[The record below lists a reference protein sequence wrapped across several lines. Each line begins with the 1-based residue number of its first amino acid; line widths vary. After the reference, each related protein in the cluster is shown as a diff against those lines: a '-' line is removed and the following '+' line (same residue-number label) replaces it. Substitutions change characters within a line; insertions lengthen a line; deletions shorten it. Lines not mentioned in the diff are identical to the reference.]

1 MSRIGKL
8 PIAIPG
14 AVKITVA
21 GGSVF
26 VSGVAGTVSQSFS
39 DAVEIK
45 FDGSI
50 IEVFPRDDSRHAA
63 AMHGTVRAIINNMVN
78 GVQKPY
84 VKNLEIQGVG
94 FKAILKGNV
103 LDLALGYSHPVLYP
117 IPESIK
123 VTVKDGTAIH
133 IEGADKFLVGKV
145 AADIKR
151 FYPVEP
157 YKGKGVRI
165 AGERVRRKE
174 GKKSA
179 K

>member
-8 PIAIPG
+8 PITIPG
-14 AVKITVA
+14 TVKVTMA
-21 GGSVF
+21 DGSVS
-26 VSGVAGTVSQSFS
+26 VSGAAGTVSQSFS

-50 IEVFPRDDSRHAA
+50 IEVFPKDDSRHAA

-94 FKAILKGNV
+94 FKAILKGDV

-117 IPESIK
+117 VPENIK
-123 VTVKDGTAIH
+123 VAVKDGTAIR

-165 AGERVRRKE
+165 IGERVRRKE